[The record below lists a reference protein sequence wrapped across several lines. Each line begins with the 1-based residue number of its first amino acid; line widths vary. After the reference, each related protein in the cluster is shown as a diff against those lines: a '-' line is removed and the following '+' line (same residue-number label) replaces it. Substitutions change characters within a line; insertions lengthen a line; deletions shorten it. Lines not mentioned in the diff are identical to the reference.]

1 MRNEIDTIGVFIP
14 TYFTDRKD
22 LTIEEAYL
30 LSLIVDLAKRREKID
45 YTNQAFSN
53 LMKRDIRTI
62 SRWLVLLEKRGYIQI
77 VGKAQN
83 RVILITAKTKGIKK
97 HFYKERGGN

>member
-30 LSLIVDLAKRREKID
+30 LSLFVDLAKRREKID

-83 RVILITAKTKGIKK
+83 RVILITAKTNGIKK
-97 HFYKERGGN
+97 QFYKERGGN